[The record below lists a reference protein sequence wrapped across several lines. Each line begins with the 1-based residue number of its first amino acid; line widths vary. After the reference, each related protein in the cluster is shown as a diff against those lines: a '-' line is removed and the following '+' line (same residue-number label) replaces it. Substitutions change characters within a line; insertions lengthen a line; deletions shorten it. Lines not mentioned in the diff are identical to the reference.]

1 MHVLMVLGRTSS
13 GCFKGASGKAF
24 ELFDRTVSERPF
36 EEAIEM
42 KPARIA
48 LFIIFIIT
56 LVMGMRGAAAVMYG
70 AADPM

>member
-1 MHVLMVLGRTSS
+1 
-13 GCFKGASGKAF
+13 
-24 ELFDRTVSERPF
+24 
-36 EEAIEM
+36 M